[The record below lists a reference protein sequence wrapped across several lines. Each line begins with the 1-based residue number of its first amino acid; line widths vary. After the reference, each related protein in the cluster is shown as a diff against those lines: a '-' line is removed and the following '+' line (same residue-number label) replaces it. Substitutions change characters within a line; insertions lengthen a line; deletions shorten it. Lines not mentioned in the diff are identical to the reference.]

1 MADSDKLYPKL
12 RRQID
17 MGAKPPKPTG
27 KKAKKVKEER
37 VKKVRDAEAKYALVK
52 TKHRKGK
59 ARETY
64 DPTYRGK
71 HRMEGK

>member
-27 KKAKKVKEER
+27 KKVKKVKEER
-37 VKKVRDAEAKYALVK
+37 VKKVRDAEAKYSAVK
-52 TKHRKGK
+52 VKHRKGK

-64 DPTYRGK
+64 DPTYKGK
-71 HRMEGK
+71 HRKDGK